1 MTTYINKIENANNET
16 VISQVFTTR
25 YEAKKEANKLVKQFK
40 LKNHAGHT
48 FNHSEGFELIR
59 DYN

>member
-25 YEAKKEANKLVKQFK
+25 DEAKKEAKKLVKQFN

-48 FNHSEGFELIR
+48 VNYSEGFELIR